1 MAERAGVWE
10 VMLGGSYKPYDDPAV
25 QQTLEAAYTRGA
37 TTADVTVRGTVY
49 EVSLKGDALQQR
61 QKNDPTRTRQVRR
74 VAAAA
79 AAPSVAAPAAAP
91 AAPPVATASSSSPAA
106 GSKRKRAPTAFVFAP
121 GAGGAAAREMV
132 KLHGKLEAAGDAVVR
147 VEGWP
152 RGLNPAS
159 NCGHVLAAAAAA
171 HAAHPGSAVVLCGAS
186 FGCRVVAEVM
196 ARDPPP
202 YVSRTIVL
210 CGYPLIGQSGSSTDR
225 TGHLLR
231 LPADVRACFV
241 EGDKD
246 PFLGPTGLA
255 SLREV
260 AGRMAAS
267 HELHVVAHGGH
278 TVPQAGA
285 LKSRGLTQDLVTESV
300 AEAIRG
306 FAA

>member
-1 MAERAGVWE
+1 
-10 VMLGGSYKPYDDPAV
+10 
-25 QQTLEAAYTRGA
+25 
-37 TTADVTVRGTVY
+37 
-49 EVSLKGDALQQR
+49 
-61 QKNDPTRTRQVRR
+61 
-74 VAAAA
+74 
-79 AAPSVAAPAAAP
+79 
-91 AAPPVATASSSSPAA
+91 
-106 GSKRKRAPTAFVFAP
+106 
-121 GAGGAAAREMV
+121 
-132 KLHGKLEAAGDAVVR
+132 
-147 VEGWP
+147 
-152 RGLNPAS
+152 
-159 NCGHVLAAAAAA
+159 
-171 HAAHPGSAVVLCGAS
+171 
-186 FGCRVVAEVM
+186 M

-260 AGRMAAS
+260 AGRMAAA
-267 HELHVVAHGGH
+267 HEIHVVAHGGH

>member
-1 MAERAGVWE
+1 MATPAATWE
-10 VMLGGSYKPYDDPAV
+10 VFLGGAYTPYDDPV
-25 QQTLEAAYTRGA
+25 QRALELAFRCGDAS
-37 TTADVTVRGTVY
+37 ADVTLRGTAY
-49 EVSLKGDALQQR
+49 EVTLQGAQLQQR

-74 VAAAA
+74 VA
-79 AAPSVAAPAAAP
+79 PPPAAPAAAP
-91 AAPPVATASSSSPAA
+91 AAAPSAASAAASSSPAA

-132 KLHGKLEAAGDAVVR
+132 KLHGKLEAAGDAVLR

-231 LPADVRACFV
+231 MPADVRACFV

-267 HELHVVAHGGH
+267 HEIHVVAHGGH

>member
-1 MAERAGVWE
+1 MATWE
-10 VMLGGSYKPYDDPAV
+10 VMLGGSYRPYDDEAV
-25 QQTLEAAYTRGA
+25 QKTLEAAYTRGDA
-37 TTADVTVRGTVY
+37 TADVTVRGTVY

-79 AAPSVAAPAAAP
+79 AAPAVAAPAAP
-91 AAPPVATASSSSPAA
+91 AAPPAAAPATAASSSSPAA

-171 HAAHPGSAVVLCGAS
+171 HAAHPGSTV
-186 FGCRVVAEVM
+186 
-196 ARDPPP
+196 
-202 YVSRTIVL
+202 VL

-260 AGRMAAS
+260 AGRMAAA
-267 HELHVVAHGGH
+267 HEIHVVAHGGH

>member
-1 MAERAGVWE
+1 MTHA
-10 VMLGGSYKPYDDPAV
+10 
-25 QQTLEAAYTRGA
+25 
-37 TTADVTVRGTVY
+37 
-49 EVSLKGDALQQR
+49 
-61 QKNDPTRTRQVRR
+61 
-74 VAAAA
+74 
-79 AAPSVAAPAAAP
+79 
-91 AAPPVATASSSSPAA
+91 
-106 GSKRKRAPTAFVFAP
+106 
-121 GAGGAAAREMV
+121 
-132 KLHGKLEAAGDAVVR
+132 AAGDAVVR

-231 LPADVRACFV
+231 MPADVRACFV

-246 PFLGPTGLA
+246 PFLGPRGLPT
-255 SLREV
+255 LREV
-260 AGRMAAS
+260 AGRMAAA
-267 HELHVVAHGGH
+267 HEIHVVAHGGH

>member
-1 MAERAGVWE
+1 MPAARTGR
-10 VMLGGSYKPYDDPAV
+10 DDEAV
-25 QQTLEAAYTRGA
+25 QQALEAAYTRGGGA
-37 TTADVTVRGTVY
+37 GVGRCPGTY
-49 EVSLKGDALQQR
+49 EVSLKGDALQR
-61 QKNDPTRTRQVRR
+61 QKNDPTRTRQVR
-74 VAAAA
+74 VAARRSPHRQWLRGGRATLRRW
-79 AAPSVAAPAAAP
+79 PRR
-91 AAPPVATASSSSPAA
+91 PPRRLRLR
-106 GSKRKRAPTAFVFAP
+106 RKRAPTAFVFAP

-147 VEGWP
+147 VELAA
-152 RGLNPAS
+152 RAQPAS
-159 NCGHVLAAAAAA
+159 NCGHVLAAAAA

-260 AGRMAAS
+260 AGRMAAA
-267 HELHVVAHGGH
+267 HEIHVVAHGGH

>member
-1 MAERAGVWE
+1 
-10 VMLGGSYKPYDDPAV
+10 
-25 QQTLEAAYTRGA
+25 
-37 TTADVTVRGTVY
+37 
-49 EVSLKGDALQQR
+49 
-61 QKNDPTRTRQVRR
+61 
-74 VAAAA
+74 
-79 AAPSVAAPAAAP
+79 
-91 AAPPVATASSSSPAA
+91 
-106 GSKRKRAPTAFVFAP
+106 
-121 GAGGAAAREMV
+121 MV

-152 RGLNPAS
+152 RGLHPAS

-260 AGRMAAS
+260 AGRMAAA
-267 HELHVVAHGGH
+267 HEIHVVAHGGH